1 VTDPQQPAA
10 PYQTAPP
17 YGYVAQPGYPGYA
30 PPPPPLAP
38 TGQPLAEFVDRVMA
52 AVIDGLIL
60 SAVLVVVF
68 ISTFGVVFAVV
79 ASGGGGDEEIGQAFA
94 LAFFAGW
101 LVFMILMIGG
111 SYIYYVEMMYSSG
124 QTVGKRVMKI
134 QIIPVR
140 PGEPLTRGVAAK
152 RWLAYFVPGM
162 IIPFWS
168 WLDGLWQLW
177 DKPYRQC
184 LHDKFAETVVI
195 KLPT

>member
-10 PYQTAPP
+10 PYQTVPP
-17 YGYVAQPGYPGYA
+17 YGYQMQPGYPGYA
-30 PPPPPLAP
+30 PPPPALAP

-52 AVIDGLIL
+52 TVMDGLIL
-60 SAVLVVVF
+60 SAVLLVVSV
-68 ISTFGVVFAVV
+68 STFGVVFAVV
-79 ASGGGGDEEIGQAFA
+79 APGDGGAEEFDQAFA

-101 LVFMILMIGG
+101 LVFVILMIGG
-111 SYIYYVEMMYSSG
+111 SYIYYVQMMYGSG

-134 QIIPVR
+134 QVIPVR
-140 PGEPLTRGVAAK
+140 PGEQLTRAMAAR

-168 WLDGLWQLW
+168 WLEGLWQLW

-195 KLPT
+195 KLST